1 MKRDKEISFIELVR
15 LLNRHKIRY
24 LIIGRRA
31 VILYGGPVLTADH
44 DIWVHPKDKKKIL
57 LLLSETL
64 DFELSDTPDTKKPI
78 VTGFS
83 GTKKYDFFFQRSVK
97 NIQNE
102 TIEFESCY
110 NQSVLKE
117 DAREKVSFRI
127 PSIDDLIRLKKIRK
141 ANVKDQQDIEYL
153 LEAKHL
159 SRKSPHSKK
168 S

>member
-1 MKRDKEISFIELVR
+1 MKREKEIKFLELIRV
-15 LLNRHKIRY
+15 LNRQKIRY

-44 DIWVHPKDKKKIL
+44 DLWLHPNDKKKFL
-57 LLLSETL
+57 LLLSENL
-64 DFELSDTPDTKKPI
+64 NFELSDSPDTEKPI
-78 VTGFS
+78 VIGFS

-97 NIQNE
+97 NMENE
-102 TIEFESCY
+102 TIEFEGCY
-110 NQSVLKE
+110 KNSILKK
-117 DAREKVSFRI
+117 DVRGKVSFRI

-159 SRKSPHSKK
+159 SRKSNNVKK